1 MKKDISKG
9 AKLAIYIFLFL
20 ICLIC
25 IIPIITVIS
34 ISFSSDLQIAKEGYG
49 ILPKGF
55 TLDAYKYV
63 FKDASAI
70 FRSYGV
76 TIVVTLMGLVLGLL
90 LNSLIA
96 YVLSRRDYAYRK
108 QLTIF
113 LIIPMVLN
121 GGLVPTYI
129 WMTKYLH
136 MKNTIWAML
145 LPLLIVPWFIILLRT
160 FFSEIPSSLM
170 EAATVDGAGELT
182 IFFKIVLPL
191 AKPALATVGMFITL
205 NYWNDWF
212 QPLMYIDNRDVQFAV
227 STVYPYERCPGNAEE
242 FGNIRNGYE
251 HCGYADR
258 IHAYGN
264 VRNCSRPYAYGIPVL
279 PEVLCKRSYCGRR
292 KGLILLYFVR
302 ESNKECNNSYI

>member
-1 MKKDISKG
+1 MKKDLSVGSKV
-9 AKLAIYIFLFL
+9 AIYVFLGI

-25 IIPIITVIS
+25 VIPIITVVS
-34 ISFSSDLQIAKEGYG
+34 ISFSSDLAIAKEGYG
-49 ILPKGF
+49 ILPKDF

-63 FKDASAI
+63 FKDAAAI

-76 TIVVTLMGLVLGLL
+76 TIVVTVMGLVLGLL
-90 LNSLIA
+90 FNSMIA

-108 QLTIF
+108 QLTVF

-129 WMTKYLH
+129 WLTKYLH
-136 MKNTIWAML
+136 LKNTIWAML

-160 FFSEIPSSLM
+160 FFAEIPSSLV
-170 EAATVDGAGELT
+170 EAATVDGAGEMT

-212 QPLMYIDNRDVQFAV
+212 QPLMYIDERELYNLQYRLYILMRDVQEMLKNAAV
-227 STVYPYERCPGNAEE
+227 SGMGVS
-242 FGNIRNGYE
+242 I
-251 HCGYADR
+251 ADMPTESMR
-258 IHAYGN
+258 MAMCVIAAGPMLVVFPFFQKYF
-264 VRNCSRPYAYGIPVL
+264 V
-279 PEVLCKRSYCGRR
+279 
-292 KGLILLYFVR
+292 KGLTVGGV
-302 ESNKECNNSYI
+302 KG

>member
-1 MKKDISKG
+1 MKKDLSIG
-9 AKLAIYIFLFL
+9 AKFAIYLFLVL

-25 IIPIITVIS
+25 IVPIITVIS
-34 ISFSSDLQIAKEGYG
+34 ISFSSDMQIAKEGYG
-49 ILPKGF
+49 IFPKGY

-63 FKDASAI
+63 FKDAEAI

-76 TIVVTLMGLVLGLL
+76 TIVVTLMGLVAGLL
-90 LNSLIA
+90 LNAMIA
-96 YVLSRRDYAYRK
+96 YVLSRRDYTFRK
-108 QLTIF
+108 QLTVF

-136 MKNTIWAML
+136 LKNTLWAML

-170 EAATVDGAGELT
+170 EAATVDGAGEFT

-212 QPLMYIDNRDVQFAV
+212 QPLMYIDDRELYNLQYRLYILMRDVQEMLKNSAI
-227 STVYPYERCPGNAEE
+227 SGM
-242 FGNIRNGYE
+242 GISI
-251 HCGYADR
+251 ADMPTESMR
-258 IHAYGN
+258 MAMCVIAAGPMLVVFPFFQKYF
-264 VRNCSRPYAYGIPVL
+264 V
-279 PEVLCKRSYCGRR
+279 
-292 KGLILLYFVR
+292 KGLTVGGV
-302 ESNKECNNSYI
+302 KG

>member
-1 MKKDISKG
+1 MKKDLSIG
-9 AKLAIYIFLFL
+9 AKFAIYLFLVL

-25 IIPIITVIS
+25 IVPIITVIS
-34 ISFSSDLQIAKEGYG
+34 ISFSSDMQIAKEGYG
-49 ILPKGF
+49 IFPKGY

-63 FKDASAI
+63 FKDAEAI

-76 TIVVTLMGLVLGLL
+76 TIVVTLMGLVAGLL
-90 LNSLIA
+90 LNAMIA
-96 YVLSRRDYAYRK
+96 YVLSRRDYTFRK
-108 QLTIF
+108 QLTVF

-136 MKNTIWAML
+136 LKNTLWAML

-170 EAATVDGAGELT
+170 EAATVDGAGEFT

-212 QPLMYIDNRDVQFAV
+212 RPLMYIDDRELYNLQYRLYILMRDVQEMLKNSAI
-227 STVYPYERCPGNAEE
+227 SGM
-242 FGNIRNGYE
+242 GISI
-251 HCGYADR
+251 ADMPTESMR
-258 IHAYGN
+258 MAMCVIAAGPMLVVFPFFQKYF
-264 VRNCSRPYAYGIPVL
+264 V
-279 PEVLCKRSYCGRR
+279 
-292 KGLILLYFVR
+292 KGLTVGGV
-302 ESNKECNNSYI
+302 KG